1 MRRKTEET
9 CLCLCML
16 CVMYAFAFTVCEHA
30 CEGAAV
36 GVRMPV
42 RGIKTR
48 KSINNV

>member
-1 MRRKTEET
+1 
-9 CLCLCML
+9 ML

-42 RGIKTR
+42 RGAKTGVLIS
-48 KSINNV
+48 KVNK